1 MIRILRSTPALDAE
15 GRFLFPPV
23 ESSSREGIVCA
34 GGNLSPGIIL
44 SAYRQG
50 IFPWYSDEDPL
61 LWWSPDPRFVVLPE
75 TLHVPSRA
83 KRLLRQHGFSLSL
96 DRDFPSVIRACARIR
111 RPGQRGTWI
120 VDDMI
125 DAYTRLHSLGFAHSV
140 EVMRE
145 GGLVGGLYGLSL
157 GNAFFGE
164 SMFSAESGA
173 SKAGF
178 IALALMLFEEGF
190 TLIDSQV
197 HTDYLASMGGVEL
210 PRKEYLKRLA
220 RALEAEDRRGDWGQ
234 VFPGFPA
241 SGALEALVQPGWLS
255 VGSSPSAGK
264 LPDGSSSDVSPSGAG
279 SSAGHGNFSR
289 NRVE

>member
-1 MIRILRSTPALDAE
+1 MIRILRSMPALDIE

-34 GGNLSPGIIL
+34 GGNLSPGVIL

-83 KRLLRQHGFSLSL
+83 KRLLKHHGFYLSL
-96 DRDFPSVIRACARIR
+96 DRDFPAVIRACASTE
-111 RPGQRGTWI
+111 RPGQGGTWI
-120 VDDMI
+120 IEDMI
-125 DAYTRLHSLGFAHSV
+125 DAYTRLHRLGYAHSV
-140 EVMRE
+140 EVTRE
-145 GGLVGGLYGLSL
+145 GQLVGGLYGVSL

-173 SKAGF
+173 SKVGF
-178 IALALMLFEEGF
+178 LSLALMLFEQGF

-197 HTDYLASMGGVEL
+197 HTDYLASMGGVAL

-220 RALEAEDRRGDWGQ
+220 RALEAEDRHGDWAH
-234 VFPGFPA
+234 VFPGFPE
-241 SGALEALVQPGWLS
+241 SGALQALVRSAGLQPG
-255 VGSSPSAGK
+255 SPQAGAS
-264 LPDGSSSDVSPSGAG
+264 LPDGMPSG
-279 SSAGHGNFSR
+279 GHGNFSR
-289 NRVE
+289 NRVK